1 LLPLVEK
8 TYSLQQCQGILG
20 QMFLRGK
27 KNVANIS
34 LFLSAKSHM
43 GYLRQ
48 LYREAWQEGRQE
60 GRQEGMREGLLAG
73 IERQSTM
80 ATHLDGRAES
90 RFAVLAIST

>member
-1 LLPLVEK
+1 LVEK

-48 LYREAWQEGRQE
+48 LYR
-60 GRQEGMREGLLAG
+60 LALENVTFFCG
-73 IERQSTM
+73 EMLPR
-80 ATHLDGRAES
+80 LVKDGPHTAMP
-90 RFAVLAIST
+90 FGHIL